1 MARQY
6 TPLAAGQAPA
16 RRVGAPRLR
25 HVLQAALLALG
36 VGSAQAGLFDDEEA
50 RKAILDLRSRISANE
65 EAARARVTELVQAN
79 AQLTD
84 QVQQLRRALLD
95 VNAQLE
101 AQRAESAKL
110 RGSQEQLG
118 RDLAETQRRLKD
130 ASVALDERLR
140 AFEPQK
146 VTVDGQEF
154 LVDPA
159 EKRQHD
165 QAMAHLRTADFDRA
179 APALAA
185 FAQRYPSSGY
195 LDSVRFWL
203 GNAQYGQ
210 KNYKDAIVSFRALVV
225 SNPSHPRAPEAMLAL
240 ANCQAEMKDTRAA
253 RRTLEEL
260 LKAYPSSDAAGAAK
274 ERLATL
280 KP

>member
-1 MARQY
+1 MPYPHAFARP
-6 TPLAAGQAPA
+6 PLQ

-25 HVLQAALLALG
+25 RVLQAALLALG

-50 RKAILDLRSRISANE
+50 RKAILDLRSRISAND
-65 EAARARVTELVQAN
+65 EAARARATELVQAN
-79 AQLTD
+79 AQLME

-95 VNAQLE
+95 VNTQLE
-101 AQRAESAKL
+101 AQRAETAKL
-110 RGSQEQLG
+110 RGTQEQLG
-118 RDLAETQRRLKD
+118 RDLADTQRRLKD

-140 AFEPQK
+140 TFEPQK

-154 LVDPA
+154 VVDPA
-159 EKRQHD
+159 ERRQYE

-179 APALAA
+179 AAALSA
-185 FAQRYPSSGY
+185 FAQRYPNSGY

-225 SNPSHPRAPEAMLAL
+225 ANPNHPRAPEAMLAL

-274 ERLATL
+274 ERLSSL